1 MFKRIKNLL
10 DLSRYTVEE
19 LTGEPEG
26 FKFKEFKKGFNLMS
40 PDTKYTVIPFNPA
53 TIVDLKGTNPFDE
66 YETTEQ
72 SPNDTT
78 PRNG

>member
-10 DLSRYTVEE
+10 DISKYTVEE
-19 LTGEPEG
+19 LRNAQPT
-26 FKFKEFKKGFNLMS
+26 
-40 PDTKYTVIPFNPA
+40 YTTSGYMEVIPGTFRPA

-66 YETTEQ
+66 YETSEL

-78 PRNG
+78 PRN

>member
-10 DLSRYTVEE
+10 ELSKYTVEE
-19 LTGEPEG
+19 LRGEQPTYTTSG
-26 FKFKEFKKGFNLMS
+26 FLQVDHSTFR
-40 PDTKYTVIPFNPA
+40 PA

-66 YETTEQ
+66 YETSEL

>member
-10 DLSRYTVEE
+10 DIS
-19 LTGEPEG
+19 
-26 FKFKEFKKGFNLMS
+26 
-40 PDTKYTVIPFNPA
+40 KYTVDEIRQKEPTVFKASGDSMFPNSHEYRPA

-72 SPNDTT
+72 SSDDTT